1 MLNRMYHTN
10 SSKPQ
15 LIDKHLAMG
24 IEEVSHED
32 RKSLKLLDTRIKME
46 DGHYQVPLAFMKQD
60 VNFPDN
66 KDQVMK
72 RLKHLERKFTKNLL
86 LHKHYINFI
95 KDMIKKG
102 CVKESD

>member
-1 MLNRMYHTN
+1 MLNRMDHTN

-15 LIDKHLAMG
+15 LIEKHLAMG

-32 RKSLKLLDTRIKME
+32 RKSLKLLDTGIKME
-46 DGHYQVPLAFMKQD
+46 NGHYQALLAFMKQD

-72 RLKHLERKFTKNLL
+72 RLKHLQRKFTKNLL

-95 KDMIKKG
+95 KDMIKTG
-102 CVKESD
+102 CVKESE